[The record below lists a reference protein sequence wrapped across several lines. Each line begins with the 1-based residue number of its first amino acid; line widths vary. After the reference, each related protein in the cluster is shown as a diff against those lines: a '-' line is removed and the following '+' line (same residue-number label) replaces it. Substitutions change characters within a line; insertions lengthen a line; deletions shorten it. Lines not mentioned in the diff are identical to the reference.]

1 MEGVGARLGR
11 SSTRYGPTT
20 VFTGPVRRWK
30 KRWVHVLPSSNNNS
44 AHHNGGQFHSNLNSN
59 GTAATAPGAA
69 NGNHSS
75 SHVLLY
81 KWTPLTQ
88 SNNSNTT
95 TTSNK
100 ESGGVAVATDD
111 APEEPQRR
119 KCKYIPVALLE
130 AQRLEADEEM
140 IDSEVKPSD
149 GDGIA
154 DDPVSTSAGVDEK
167 PDINES
173 PKESQDDEQVV
184 RQDLNESTLD
194 LCLELNSHDHDSESK
209 PEELGETKSVQ
220 VDDSVPS

>member
-30 KRWVHVLPSSNNNS
+30 KRWVQVLPSSNNNNS

-59 GTAATAPGAA
+59 GTATAPGAA

-95 TTSNK
+95 SSNK

-194 LCLELNSHDHDSESK
+194 LCLGLNSHDHDSESK

>member
-30 KRWVHVLPSSNNNS
+30 KRWVHVLPSLNSNS
-44 AHHNGGQFHSNLNSN
+44 AHNGGQFHSNLITN
-59 GTAATAPGAA
+59 GTAAAASGAA

-75 SHVLLY
+75 SHLLLY
-81 KWTPLTQ
+81 KWTPSPQ
-88 SNNSNTT
+88 SNNSNTSS
-95 TTSNK
+95 SNK
-100 ESGGVAVATDD
+100 DSGGVAVATDE

-130 AQRLEADEEM
+130 AQRIEADEEM
-140 IDSEVKPSD
+140 IDDEVKPSD
-149 GDGIA
+149 GEGNV

-194 LCLELNSHDHDSESK
+194 LCLGLNSHDHDSESK
-209 PEELGETKSVQ
+209 PEELGQTQSVQ
-220 VDDSVPS
+220 VDDSAPS